1 MPTLESTAV
10 RVHPDDAD
18 LEDAL
23 FRVEGLERVPSDDE
37 TWTAMVALARTA
49 AGVGVES
56 PVKEDRKWGSVQ
68 AGTPVLVDVLNH
80 GQKVYVF
87 FNDSDP
93 ADQVLPVLQRLR
105 GAGLTVFQPHS
116 FAEVAPG
123 TSLGE
128 IVKGQLGG

>member
-1 MPTLESTAV
+1 LTAV

-23 FRVEGLERVPSDDE
+23 FRVEGLRGSPSDED

-49 AGVGVES
+49 AGIGSDS

-68 AGTPVLVDVLNH
+68 AGTPVPVDVLNH

-87 FNDSDP
+87 CSDNE
-93 ADQVLPVLQRLR
+93 AVDQVLPVLQRLR

-116 FAEVAPG
+116 FAEVAAG
-123 TSLGE
+123 TSLRTIMSE
-128 IVKGQLGG
+128 QLDG